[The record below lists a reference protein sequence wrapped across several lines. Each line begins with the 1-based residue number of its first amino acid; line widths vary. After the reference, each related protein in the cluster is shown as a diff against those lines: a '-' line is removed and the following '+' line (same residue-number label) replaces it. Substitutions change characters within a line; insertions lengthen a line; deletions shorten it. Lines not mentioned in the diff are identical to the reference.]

1 MSYEPRPLV
10 LQLDALTDAAATARE
25 TVAGLTVQAVADRDS
40 MDPVAHRAGWQDA
53 LRRRAPQ
60 YLASLELARS
70 ELNTS
75 IAMLERYLALSADW
89 TK

>member
-1 MSYEPRPLV
+1 
-10 LQLDALTDAAATARE
+10 
-25 TVAGLTVQAVADRDS
+25 LTVQAVADHDG
-40 MDPVAHRAGWQDA
+40 AQWQDA

-60 YLASLELARS
+60 YLASLELARA

-89 TK
+89 SK